1 MNFVSEE
8 IEKYSTIHSENEPE
22 ILKKLYRETHLNVLN
37 PRMISGPLQGRIL
50 SFISKIINPNK
61 ILEIGTFTGYS
72 TLCLAEGLK
81 KDGAI
86 QTIEKNDELIEIQN
100 RYFEK
105 SLYRKNIFQLTGD
118 ALEILPS
125 LNEKYDLVFLDADKK
140 NYLKYLDLIIPK
152 LKIKGVLITDNVLWN
167 GKVLDKDKDID
178 SEIIDNYNK
187 KINSDARLNSV
198 ILPIRDGITFSI
210 KV

>member
-100 RYFEK
+100 KYFEK

>member
-1 MNFVSEE
+1 MNFVNEE

-22 ILKKLYRETHLNVLN
+22 LLKKLYRETHLNVLN

-50 SFISKIINPNK
+50 SFISKIVNPNK

-81 KDGAI
+81 KNGTI

-100 RYFEK
+100 WYFEK
-105 SLYRKNIFQLTGD
+105 SLYRKNIFQLNGN
-118 ALEILPS
+118 ALKILPS
-125 LNEKYDLVFLDADKK
+125 LNEKYDLIFLDADKK
-140 NYLKYLDLIIPK
+140 NYLKYFDLIIPK
-152 LKIKGVLITDNVLWN
+152 LKTKGVLITDNVLWN
-167 GKVLDKDKDID
+167 GKVLDKDKDTD

-187 KINSDARLNSV
+187 KINSDVRLNSV
-198 ILPIRDGITFSI
+198 ILPVRDGITFSI

>member
-1 MNFVSEE
+1 MNFVNEE

-22 ILKKLYRETHLNVLN
+22 LLKKLYRETHLNVLN

-50 SFISKIINPNK
+50 SFISKIVNPNK

-81 KDGAI
+81 KNGTI

-105 SLYRKNIFQLTGD
+105 SLYRKNIFQLNGN
-118 ALEILPS
+118 ALKILPS
-125 LNEKYDLVFLDADKK
+125 LNEKYDLIFLDADKK
-140 NYLKYLDLIIPK
+140 NYLKYFDLIIPK
-152 LKIKGVLITDNVLWN
+152 LKTKGVLITDNVLWN
-167 GKVLDKDKDID
+167 GKVLDKDKDTD

-187 KINSDARLNSV
+187 KINSDVRLNSV
-198 ILPIRDGITFSI
+198 ILPVRDGITFSI